1 MCAFCVGYF
10 VSASSR
16 RKLGLPTH
24 VLLVLLQT
32 DAHIDSNFEVS
43 VPLII
48 NTVVYVHTGTCL
60 RYSYFQLLM
69 QAVP

>member
-1 MCAFCVGYF
+1 M
-10 VSASSR
+10 
-16 RKLGLPTH
+16 
-24 VLLVLLQT
+24 LLVLLQT
-32 DAHIDSNFEVS
+32 DARIDSNFEVS

-60 RYSYFQLLM
+60 KYSYFQLLM